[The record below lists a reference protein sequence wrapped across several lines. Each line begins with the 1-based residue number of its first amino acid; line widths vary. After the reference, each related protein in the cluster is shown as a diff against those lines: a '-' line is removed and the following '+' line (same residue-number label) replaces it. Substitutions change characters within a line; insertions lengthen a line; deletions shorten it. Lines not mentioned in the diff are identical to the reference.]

1 MLRTKPSFCGPIA
14 TEKEVMGASNKVAAN
29 PVKTAFSRQAVV
41 LDICERA
48 FVCIVFS
55 HFAWLMLSG
64 AARPTNF
71 LDMLLVVSEAI
82 PFVLIM
88 MRSRSETLS
97 RRPTDWLLGM
107 TGVTLPLL
115 VQPAAVDP
123 LLPATLCFFI
133 MVLGTFIQF
142 AAKVT
147 LGRSFGVIA
156 ANRGVVT
163 LGPYRFIRHPMY
175 LGYTVTH
182 LGFLL
187 SMPSAA
193 TALLYATT
201 LGVQILRILREE
213 NVLVQDEAYRAF
225 AKHVRFRLVPG
236 VF

>member
-1 MLRTKPSFCGPIA
+1 M
-14 TEKEVMGASNKVAAN
+14 MGASHKAA
-29 PVKTAFSRQAVV
+29 VKPAKTPFSRQTVV

-71 LDMLLVVSEAI
+71 LDVLLVVSETM

-88 MRSRSETLS
+88 LRGRSETLS

-107 TGVTLPLL
+107 AGVTLPLL
-115 VQPAAVDP
+115 VQPAVVVP
-123 LLPATLCFFI
+123 LVPANICFYV
-133 MVLGTFIQF
+133 MVLGMFIQF

-175 LGYTVTH
+175 LGYTITH

-187 SMPSAA
+187 SMPSAV

-213 NVLVQDEAYRAF
+213 NVLMLDEAYRTF